1 LDDRIGKGKN
11 GARSSGTNYY
21 FALISKMAAALN
33 KRFPHLILLRDR
45 QQRIRKQEKFKK
57 SIWTRKSFQE
67 RQWKSEYNLLI
78 EE

>member
-1 LDDRIGKGKN
+1 
-11 GARSSGTNYY
+11 
-21 FALISKMAAALN
+21 MAAALNLN

-57 SIWTRKSFQE
+57 SIWTRKIFQE